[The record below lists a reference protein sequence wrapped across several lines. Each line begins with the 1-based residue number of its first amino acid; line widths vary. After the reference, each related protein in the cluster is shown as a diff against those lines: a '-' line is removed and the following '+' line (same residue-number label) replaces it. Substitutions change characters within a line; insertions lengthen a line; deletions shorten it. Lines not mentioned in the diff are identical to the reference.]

1 MIPMISIQ
9 GKGVSTG
16 VAIGPL
22 YYYQRA
28 KSTIRRYEVEDVEA
42 EWARFKAAQEKAI
55 EQLGEL
61 AEKARAEAGDEAA
74 LLFETHQMMAEDMEY
89 EEAIQT
95 AIQEMKLNAEA
106 AVTDTAAQFAE
117 MFAAMEDAY
126 FQARAADVKDVSGRI
141 ISALTGVVQG
151 GIDSPVPV
159 ILAADDLA
167 PSETVQ
173 LDKSKILGF
182 VTEGGSGSSHTAIL
196 ARTMGIPAIIGVG
209 NQLKPEYEGREVIID
224 GGTGSVVV
232 EADADTKAHLLK
244 KMEEQKKQR
253 ELLEQLKGKPN
264 ETKDG
269 QKIKVFCNIG
279 SPDDVPAVL
288 SNDAGG
294 VGLFRSEFLY
304 LNCDDY
310 PTEDYQFEAYKKA
323 LSDMG
328 GKEVVIR
335 TLDIGADKQIAYF
348 DMPKEENPALGNR
361 ALRICLN
368 RPEIFH
374 TQLRAL
380 YRASAFGKLGIMFP
394 MVTSVWEVKEARK
407 MCEQV
412 KKELTAEGI
421 PFSDDVEI
429 GIMIETPAAVLMS
442 DRLAKVVDFF
452 SCGTNDLTQYTLA
465 CDRQNAD
472 LGRFYNPHHPA
483 VLRALKM
490 VCDNAHKNGVW
501 VGICGE
507 LGADL
512 ELTETFL
519 SIGIDELS
527 VSPRSVLPLRQK
539 IRETDVSAVKEKL
552 LADLMSDENTL

>member
-1 MIPMISIQ
+1 MISIQ

-22 YYYQRA
+22 YFYQRA
-28 KSTIRRYEVEDVEA
+28 KSAIRRYEVEDPEA
-42 EWARFKAAQEKAI
+42 EWARFKAAQAKAV

-61 AEKARAEAGDEAA
+61 AEKAREEAGDEAA

-89 EEAIQT
+89 EEAIQ
-95 AIQEMKLNAEA
+95 AAVQENKLNAEA
-106 AVTDTAAQFAE
+106 AVTDTAAQFAD
-117 MFAAMEDAY
+117 MFAAMEDPY
-126 FQARAADVKDVSGRI
+126 FQARAADVKDVSSRI
-141 ISALTGVVQG
+141 IAALTGVVQG

-182 VTEGGSGSSHTAIL
+182 ITEGGSGSSHTAIL

-209 NQLKPEYEGREVIID
+209 DQIKPEYEGREVIID
-224 GGTGSVVV
+224 GSTGNVVI
-232 EADADTKAHLLK
+232 EADADAKAHLMK
-244 KMEEQKKQR
+244 KMEEQKKTR
-253 ELLEQLKGKPN
+253 EMLEKLKGQSN
-264 ETKDG
+264 ETLDG
-269 QKIKVFCNIG
+269 RSMRVYCNIG

-288 SNDAGG
+288 ANDAGG

-304 LNCDDY
+304 LNCDDF
-310 PTEDYQFEAYKKA
+310 PSEDYQFEAYKKA
-323 LSDMG
+323 LADMDG
-328 GKEVVIR
+328 REVIIR
-335 TLDIGADKQIAYF
+335 TLDIGADKQIGYF
-348 DMPKEENPALGNR
+348 NMPHEENPALGNR

-394 MVTSVWEVKEARK
+394 MVTSVWEVKEAKK
-407 MCEQV
+407 MCERV
-412 KKELTAEGI
+412 KAELTKEGI
-421 PFSDDVEI
+421 PFSEDVEV
-429 GIMIETPAAVLMS
+429 GIMIETPAAAVMS
-442 DRLAKVVDFF
+442 DRLAKEVDFF

-472 LGRFYNPHHPA
+472 LGRFFNPHHPA
-483 VLRALKM
+483 VLRLLKM

-512 ELTETFL
+512 QLTETFL

-539 IRETDVSAVKEKL
+539 IRETTLADVKDKI
-552 LADLMSDENTL
+552 LADLLSDEITI

>member
-1 MIPMISIQ
+1 MILIQ

-22 YYYQRA
+22 YFYQRA
-28 KSTIRRYEVEDVEA
+28 KSTVTRYEVENTDA
-42 EWARFKAAQEKAI
+42 EWERFKAAQGKAI

-61 AEKARAEAGDEAA
+61 AEKARVEAGDEAA
-74 LLFETHQMMAEDMEY
+74 LLFETHQLMAEDMEY

-95 AIQEMKLNAEA
+95 AIQETKINAES
-106 AVTDTAAQFAE
+106 AVTDTAEQFAE
-117 MFAAMEDAY
+117 MFASMDDPY
-126 FQARAADVKDVSGRI
+126 FQARAADVKDVSNRI
-141 ISALTGVVQG
+141 IAALTGAVQG

-173 LDKSKILGF
+173 LDKGKILGF
-182 VTEGGSGSSHTAIL
+182 ITESGSGSSHTAIL

-209 NQLKPEYEGREVIID
+209 DQLKPEYAGKEVIID
-224 GGTGSVVV
+224 GSTGNVTI
-232 EADADTKAHLLK
+232 EADEDAKVYLLK
-244 KMEEQKKQR
+244 KMEEQKKMR
-253 ELLEQLKGKPN
+253 EMLEQLKGQPN
-264 ETKDG
+264 VSKDG
-269 QKIKVFCNIG
+269 QSIKVFCNIG
-279 SPDDVPAVL
+279 GPDDVPAVL
-288 SNDAGG
+288 ANDAGG

-304 LNCDDY
+304 LNCDDF
-310 PTEDYQFEAYKKA
+310 PSEETQFQAYKKV
-323 LSDMG
+323 LSDME

-335 TLDIGADKQIAYF
+335 TLDIGADKQIGYF
-348 DMPKEENPALGNR
+348 NLPKEENPAMGNR

-380 YRASAFGKLGIMFP
+380 FRASAFGKLGIMFP
-394 MVTSVWEVKEARK
+394 MVTSVWEVREAKK
-407 MCEQV
+407 MCDRV
-412 KKELTAEGI
+412 KDELTKEGI
-421 PFSDDVEI
+421 PFSDDIEI

-442 DRLAKVVDFF
+442 DRLAKEVDFF

-512 ELTETFL
+512 TLTETFL

-539 IRETDVSAVKEKL
+539 IREINVAAIRDKVLAEL
-552 LADLMSDENTL
+552 LSDETPL

>member
-1 MIPMISIQ
+1 MISIQ
-9 GKGVSTG
+9 GKGVSAG
-16 VAIGPL
+16 VAMGPL

-28 KSTIRRYEVEDVEA
+28 KSVIR
-42 EWARFKAAQEKAI
+42 KAAQKKAI
-55 EQLGEL
+55 DQLGEL
-61 AEKARAEAGDEAA
+61 YEKALKEAGEEAA
-74 LLFETHQMMAEDMEY
+74 FLFETHQMMAEDDDY
-89 EEAIQT
+89 VEAIQGL
-95 AIQEMKLNAEA
+95 IQDEKLNAEA
-106 AVTDTAAQFAE
+106 AVTDVAAQFAD
-117 MFAAMEDAY
+117 MFAQMDDTY
-126 FQARAADVKDVSGRI
+126 MQARAADVKDVSGRI
-141 ISALTGVVQG
+141 IGILTGVVQG

-173 LDKSKILGF
+173 LDKSKILAF

-209 NQLKPEYEGREVIID
+209 DQLKPEYEGRECIVDGATGTVIL
-224 GGTGSVVV
+224 
-232 EADADTKAHLLK
+232 DADEATRSVMMAKR
-244 KMEEQKKQR
+244 EEQLKRQK
-253 ELLEQLKGKPN
+253 LLEQLKGQPN
-264 ETKDG
+264 VTRDG
-269 QKIKVFCNIG
+269 QSIKVFCNIG
-279 SPDDVPAVL
+279 NPEDVPVVL
-288 SNDAGG
+288 SNDGGG

-304 LNCDDY
+304 LNCSDY
-310 PTEDYQFEAYKKA
+310 PSEDYQFEAYKKV

-335 TLDIGADKQIAYF
+335 TLDIGADKQIDYF
-348 DMPKEENPALGNR
+348 QMPREENPALGNR

-368 RPEIFH
+368 RPEIFK

-394 MVTSVWEVKEARK
+394 MVTSVWEVKEAKK

-412 KKELTAEGI
+412 KKELTAEGK
-421 PFSDDVEI
+421 PFADDVQI
-429 GIMIETPAAVLMS
+429 GIMIETPAAAVMS
-442 DRLAKVVDFF
+442 DRLAKLVDFF

-465 CDRQNAD
+465 CDRQNND
-472 LGRFYNPHHPA
+472 LGRFFNPHHPA
-483 VLRALKM
+483 VLRLLKM

-519 SIGIDELS
+519 AIGIDELS

-539 IRETDVSAVKEKL
+539 IRETTIGDVKEKIL
-552 LADLMSDENTL
+552 TDLFSDEVTL

>member
-1 MIPMISIQ
+1 MISIQ
-9 GKGVSTG
+9 GKGVSAG
-16 VAIGPL
+16 VAMGPL
-22 YYYQRA
+22 YFYQRA
-28 KSTIRRYEVEDVEA
+28 KSTIRRYEVADVNA
-42 EWARFKAAQEKAI
+42 EWERFKAAQAKAI

-61 AEKARAEAGDEAA
+61 AEKAQAEAGEEAA
-74 LLFETHQMMAEDMEY
+74 FLFETHQMMAEDDDY
-89 EEAIQT
+89 VEAIEGL
-95 AIQEMKLNAEA
+95 IKEEKLNAEA
-106 AVTDTAAQFAE
+106 AVTDTAAQFAD
-117 MFAAMEDAY
+117 MFAQMDDTY
-126 FQARAADVKDVSGRI
+126 MQARAADVKDVSGRI
-141 ISALTGVVQG
+141 VGILTGVVQG
-151 GIDSPVPV
+151 GINSDVPV
-159 ILAADDLA
+159 VLAADDLA

-182 VTEGGSGSSHTAIL
+182 ITEGGSGSSHTAIL

-209 NQLKPEYEGREVIID
+209 NQLKAEFEGREVIVD
-224 GGTGSVVV
+224 GATGGIVV
-232 EADADTKAHLLK
+232 DADEATRNVMLAKR
-244 KMEEQKKQR
+244 EEQLKRQK
-253 ELLEQLKGKPN
+253 LLEQLKGQEN
-264 ETKDG
+264 ITKDG

-279 SPDDVPAVL
+279 NPEDVSAVL
-288 SNDAGG
+288 SNDGGG

-304 LNCDDY
+304 LNCEDY
-310 PTEDYQFEAYKKA
+310 PSEDYQFEAYKQV

-328 GKEVVIR
+328 DKEVVIR
-335 TLDIGADKQIAYF
+335 TLDIGADKQIDYF
-348 DMPKEENPALGNR
+348 QMPKEENPALGNR

-368 RPEIFH
+368 RPEIFK

-380 YRASAFGKLGIMFP
+380 YRASAYGHLGIMFP

-407 MCEQV
+407 LCEVV
-412 KKELTAEGI
+412 KKELDAEGK
-421 PFSDDVEI
+421 PYSPDVQI
-429 GIMIETPAAVLMS
+429 GIMIETPPAAVMS
-442 DRLAKVVDFF
+442 DRLAKLVDFF

-465 CDRQNAD
+465 CDRQNND
-472 LGRFYNPHHPA
+472 LGRFFNPHHPA
-483 VLRALKM
+483 VLRLLKL

-552 LADLMSDENTL
+552 LADLLGDENAI